1 MPKTFIERLCLG
13 RILATSSKVRGRW
26 RYRDRQRL
34 RPSTRGRTLP
44 ATRKRLPAAM
54 GRSGK
59 PCDER
64 DHHGIYYR
72 IQEEYGRTA
81 GSEYGTRPDAVARL
95 RAKRAADKAARA
107 GTRKRKKRRKR
118 QKKNTISAA
127 LAVVAS
133 TPTVPQPAA
142 QPAEAAEA
150 DVVTPAVAAARSTSA
165 RVAEVGLL
173 QFETVWAAVCHACAL
188 VAGRQRWFDGTVTD
202 DGDGRSTES
211 SQSSYRMGTMRAD
224 AIRRLVALME
234 DLGLD
239 TIFDIG
245 SGYGIVVYVLLLLGF
260 EADGVEICSR
270 WASGAVA
277 VPQRLPAA
285 LRHLIEV
292 PPGMRE
298 AGDFFATMLTPA
310 DRPRLFFANN
320 LTWGEEENN
329 LLWESICFGPEGMVL
344 VTTAPIRLLPAM
356 RGDGKGGTAAPHHIV
371 PEAPSWETWRDHVPV
386 SLLHGGDSAEHVSKR
401 TRFYILR
408 KVGE

>member
-1 MPKTFIERLCLG
+1 
-13 RILATSSKVRGRW
+13 
-26 RYRDRQRL
+26 
-34 RPSTRGRTLP
+34 
-44 ATRKRLPAAM
+44 
-54 GRSGK
+54 
-59 PCDER
+59 
-64 DHHGIYYR
+64 
-72 IQEEYGRTA
+72 
-81 GSEYGTRPDAVARL
+81 
-95 RAKRAADKAARA
+95 
-107 GTRKRKKRRKR
+107 
-118 QKKNTISAA
+118 
-127 LAVVAS
+127 
-133 TPTVPQPAA
+133 
-142 QPAEAAEA
+142 
-150 DVVTPAVAAARSTSA
+150 
-165 RVAEVGLL
+165 
-173 QFETVWAAVCHACAL
+173 
-188 VAGRQRWFDGTVTD
+188 
-202 DGDGRSTES
+202 
-211 SQSSYRMGTMRAD
+211 MGTMRAD
-224 AIRRLVALME
+224 ANRRLVALME

-298 AGDFFATMLTPA
+298 AGDFFASMLTPA

-329 LLWESICFGPEGMVL
+329 LLWESICFGPEGTAL

-356 RGDGKGGTAAPHHIV
+356 RGDGKGATAAPRHIV